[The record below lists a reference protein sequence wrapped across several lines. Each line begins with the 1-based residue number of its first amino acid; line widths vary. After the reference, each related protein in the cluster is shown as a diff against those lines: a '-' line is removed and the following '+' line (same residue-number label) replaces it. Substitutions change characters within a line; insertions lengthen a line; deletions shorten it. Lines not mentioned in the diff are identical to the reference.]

1 MINLKS
7 LFLDPVAF
15 CTVYVNLEHRRKPKV
30 KFSNS
35 FRSANFKMRAGLW
48 RQLDRFFVDVAV
60 VLKDD
65 FLNAEVKFVL
75 FSFTMRRQTRF
86 LEVQPVVRHG
96 VFLKQL
102 FEVDHELF

>member
-1 MINLKS
+1 M
-7 LFLDPVAF
+7 
-15 CTVYVNLEHRRKPKV
+15 
-30 KFSNS
+30 
-35 FRSANFKMRAGLW
+35 
-48 RQLDRFFVDVAV
+48 DVAV

-75 FSFTMRRQTRF
+75 FSFAMRRQTRF